1 MPCSWKRTWSEQEG
15 RFDGAGGC
23 GGSRFCREFDSR
35 HMGNWQISIP
45 STVAVAGGGVQSIT
59 PRPNPDSPGALGHG
73 IQSLTSGS
81 VTIGGVREALAR
93 IYTRTS
99 TFDKRSS
106 INRPIKARVLLAHLG
121 EENTS
126 GALSKWE
133 LGASEHE
140 SMYSMAILST
150 EKREHTNSNDNG
162 SSGAPWASNSTSP
175 PSP

>member
-1 MPCSWKRTWSEQEG
+1 MGRPFRVGRESMPCSWKRTWSEQEG
-15 RFDGAGGC
+15 RFEGAGGC
-23 GGSRFCREFDSR
+23 GSSRFCREFDSR

-81 VTIGGVREALAR
+81 VAIGGVREALAR

-106 INRPIKARVLLAHLG
+106 IKSSHQGPCASCA
-121 EENTS
+121 S
-126 GALSKWE
+126 GRGKYQWCLVE
-133 LGASEHE
+133 MGA
-140 SMYSMAILST
+140 
-150 EKREHTNSNDNG
+150 G
-162 SSGAPWASNSTSP
+162 SIRA
-175 PSP
+175 